1 MGLDIMTGA
10 ISILARGDDEGIA
23 AFKGLFQSLN
33 ELLVEVG
40 QSPHDEPQV
49 LDPAD
54 TFEAQMWGYS
64 GLHHLRRVAAYL
76 ALEGRLPASDRVD
89 EASEDPVLMRLYADH
104 GQYLDRPK
112 SGFLSLLRKSRPKPQ
127 FEHLMLHSDA
137 EGVYLPRELSDVIF
151 DPAEPRR
158 EGLGCMVGSS
168 LSLLSECRQIST
180 ALALPGDIDPE
191 CDEVD
196 ENADSLPLEGEPWQ
210 RLGITTFVL
219 TRLLRACEMSQR
231 TGAAVVFT

>member
-10 ISILARGDDEGIA
+10 ISILAREDDEGIA

-89 EASEDPVLMRLYADH
+89 EASEDPA
-104 GQYLDRPK
+104 
-112 SGFLSLLRKSRPKPQ
+112 LRRSRPV
-127 FEHLMLHSDA
+127 S
-137 EGVYLPRELSDVIF
+137 
-151 DPAEPRR
+151 
-158 EGLGCMVGSS
+158 
-168 LSLLSECRQIST
+168 
-180 ALALPGDIDPE
+180 
-191 CDEVD
+191 
-196 ENADSLPLEGEPWQ
+196 
-210 RLGITTFVL
+210 
-219 TRLLRACEMSQR
+219 
-231 TGAAVVFT
+231 